1 MEPFF
6 GIDPGIANTII
17 TAIASLLSALLGGLI
32 AALATSKATRQ
43 ALGHSLALEQ
53 TNRVA
58 TLRGVLLGIR
68 TELEVL
74 FEIYQLEMQEEL
86 ESFKEGQAIYLTLP
100 IYQHVFTVYE
110 SNCSLIGQ
118 IRDDELRESII
129 RTYLLAK
136 SLINAHTYNNKLIE
150 KYERITHESPGSLAV
165 NKSFDEMKHYGAE
178 IKATYDEASASLN
191 DCLARIE
198 RYKFVE

>member
-1 MEPFF
+1 MEPLF
-6 GIDPGIANTII
+6 GIDAGIANTII
-17 TAIASLLSALLGGLI
+17 TAIASLLSALLGGFI
-32 AALATSKATRQ
+32 AALATSKATKQ

-74 FEIYQLEMQEEL
+74 FEIYHQEMQEEL
-86 ESFKEGQAIYLTLP
+86 ESFRGGQAIYLTLP

-118 IRDDELRESII
+118 ITNDELRKSII
-129 RTYLLAK
+129 RTYLLSK
-136 SLINAHTYNNKLIE
+136 SLVNAHTYNNKLIE
-150 KYERITHESPGSLAV
+150 RYERITHEAPGSSALK
-165 NKSFDEMKHYGAE
+165 NSFDEMKHYGAQ
-178 IKATYDEASASLN
+178 IKATYDEATASFR
-191 DCLARIE
+191 DCLTRIE
-198 RYKFVE
+198 SYNY